1 MTITHHFH
9 HDVVTFEGVNELRQL
24 VLALP
29 REDEAAMLRLLC
41 NQSSG
46 LLLTQ
51 DKVFLLLFLRGCTS
65 R

>member
-46 LLLTQ
+46 LLS
-51 DKVFLLLFLRGCTS
+51 DPR
-65 R
+65 